1 MRPIV
6 PNTCVQIIL
15 PLPLLCFCA
24 LSPPFFP
31 SISSPRLCTP
41 SRTLIFIPAMIPAE
55 GLTEVGELAGTGGN
69 YHPRWQKRG
78 GPRVCDFVW
87 NYLDNSRNDPLFTI
101 LDAARSNRR
110 LMINQWRGKKRRIAR
125 NGTRR
130 PKRRGSPLRL
140 DRYHRPSQ
148 LTASLVREDKDSFDR
163 IK

>member
-6 PNTCVQIIL
+6 PHTCVQIIL
-15 PLPLLCFCA
+15 PLPLLRFCA

-110 LMINQWRGKKRRIAR
+110 LMINQWRGKKRRIG
-125 NGTRR
+125 GTRFSR
-130 PKRRGSPLRL
+130 GTELGGRKGEALLSDWTDITVDRRS
-140 DRYHRPSQ
+140 
-148 LTASLVREDKDSFDR
+148 
-163 IK
+163 